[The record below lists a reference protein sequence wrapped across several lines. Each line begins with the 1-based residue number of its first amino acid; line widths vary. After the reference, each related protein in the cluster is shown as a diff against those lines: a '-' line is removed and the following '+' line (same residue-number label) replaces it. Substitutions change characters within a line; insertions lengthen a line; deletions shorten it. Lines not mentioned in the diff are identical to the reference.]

1 MTGDGAPAEWGRLAH
16 LFDEIN
22 ESFIN
27 HDEQAAFLLG
37 CRERFCPDASS
48 ALDLGCATGQHVRR
62 LTDAGV
68 PTVGVDISPRL
79 IEKARGGACVC
90 ADMQALPL
98 HEPFGLVFA
107 LNFVFS
113 FLHTDDSI
121 RRMLAEVRRVLAPG
135 GIYVM
140 DYHYYFPPEAGDAM
154 QEPWSE
160 KCRVRGQR
168 LVMVHRP
175 VMDRQSRLCTDRIT
189 YRFMEGRDVVREV
202 ESTEVRRV
210 SSAEEILDFLR
221 ASGLKV
227 LHHCARFDLEGEGG
241 KMGVVIAR
249 PSESTPR
256 GHSRA

>member
-1 MTGDGAPAEWGRLAH
+1 MTHDGNPAEWGRLAH

-22 ESFIN
+22 ESLIN
-27 HDEQAAFLLG
+27 YDEQAAFLLA

-62 LTDAGV
+62 LTGAGL

-98 HEPFGLVFA
+98 RGPFGLVFA

-113 FLHTDDSI
+113 FLHTDESI
-121 RRMLAEVRRVLAPG
+121 RRVLAEVRRVPAPG

-189 YRFMEGRDVVREV
+189 YRFMEGKDVVREV

-210 SSAEEILDFLR
+210 SSPEDIIDFLR
-221 ASGLKV
+221 VSGLDV
-227 LHHCARFDLEGEGG
+227 MHHCARFDLDGEPG
-241 KMGVVIAR
+241 KTGVLVAGA
-249 PSESTPR
+249 TR
-256 GHSRA
+256 G